1 MVVNKDLRDFRKKF
15 NNNLNK
21 FEKKYDDNYGSLRS
35 YMDENFGKTKDAI
48 ARLDFLID
56 KERAD
61 RIR

>member
-15 NNNLNK
+15 NTNLAN
-21 FEKKYDDNYGSLRS
+21 FDRKYENNYGSLRS
-35 YMDENFGKTKDAI
+35 FMDENFGKTKDAI

-61 RIR
+61 RIK